1 MTPMSDHTTDILDD
15 LKATIP
21 GGVAL
26 PGDPD
31 WDAARAAWAL
41 AADQHP
47 AAVAHPAT
55 PEEVAQVVNAA
66 RAAGLRVA
74 AHTTGHGAGPLAS
87 PKLTDAI
94 LCKTSRLTGVEI
106 DTTARHA
113 RVGAGT
119 VWLDVTRPASQA
131 GLAPLAGSSP
141 DVGVAGYTLGGGLS
155 WLGRRY
161 GLAANSVTALE
172 LVTADGRHRRVDHHH
187 DPELFWALRGGGGN
201 FGVVTALEFTLYP
214 VPELY
219 AGWLVWP
226 WEHART
232 VLSAWADWCAETPE
246 AVTSTARLLQFPPAP
261 EIPEPF
267 RGRNMV
273 AVEAAMLCD
282 QAEGAKLLR
291 GLRGLRP
298 ELDTFAMVPP
308 VALSRLHA
316 DPEQP
321 TLGLADQTLLAGLPE
336 AGLDALLEV
345 AGPDTG
351 STLTIVELRQLGGAL
366 ARQAPGAGALA
377 TLDGSFVL
385 CGLGIAPNPEA
396 TAVMQ
401 VGLTALFDRLR
412 TWDTGR
418 GYANFA
424 ESYPADTRTF
434 FPPEVYQRLG
444 QVKREVDPDGVFLAN
459 HPIPTR
465 LQPAGARTMS

>member
-15 LKATIP
+15 LKATI
-21 GGVAL
+21 
-26 PGDPD
+26 PD

>member
-1 MTPMSDHTTDILDD
+1 
-15 LKATIP
+15 
-21 GGVAL
+21 
-26 PGDPD
+26 
-31 WDAARAAWAL
+31 
-41 AADQHP
+41 
-47 AAVAHPAT
+47 
-55 PEEVAQVVNAA
+55 
-66 RAAGLRVA
+66 
-74 AHTTGHGAGPLAS
+74 
-87 PKLTDAI
+87 
-94 LCKTSRLTGVEI
+94 
-106 DTTARHA
+106 
-113 RVGAGT
+113 
-119 VWLDVTRPASQA
+119 
-131 GLAPLAGSSP
+131 
-141 DVGVAGYTLGGGLS
+141 
-155 WLGRRY
+155 
-161 GLAANSVTALE
+161 
-172 LVTADGRHRRVDHHH
+172 
-187 DPELFWALRGGGGN
+187 
-201 FGVVTALEFTLYP
+201 
-214 VPELY
+214 
-219 AGWLVWP
+219 
-226 WEHART
+226 
-232 VLSAWADWCAETPE
+232 
-246 AVTSTARLLQFPPAP
+246 
-261 EIPEPF
+261 
-267 RGRNMV
+267 
-273 AVEAAMLCD
+273 
-282 QAEGAKLLR
+282 
-291 GLRGLRP
+291 
-298 ELDTFAMVPP
+298 
-308 VALSRLHA
+308 LSRLHA

-351 STLTIVELRQLGGAL
+351 SPLTIVELRQLGGAL